1 MNKDYEQALQLLET
15 AIDLTDQLREEPDT
29 DLAEQV
35 YSLITEVSDLLNG
48 EYATV
53 NEAD

>member
-1 MNKDYEQALQLLET
+1 MNKDYEQALKLLET
-15 AIDLTDQLREEPDT
+15 AIDLTDELREEPST
-29 DLAEQV
+29 DLAEEV

-53 NEAD
+53 NEED